1 MSRVPSSRT
10 NRSPIRAIGWATLAL
25 LAPGIATSATA
36 LGTASDARP
45 PTAPAAVRGAQHC
58 EAVAPH
64 LPRER
69 FLCYRAAANLANER
83 HTMPRAWAADGGAA
97 HTSTRSPEYG
107 PTQERVRAERE
118 ERTGHVRIADAANG
132 IGFAAETGVSRSGSA
147 TLQ

>member
-1 MSRVPSSRT
+1 MSRVPSSKT

-25 LAPGIATSATA
+25 LAPGMATSATA

-83 HTMPRAWAADGGAA
+83 HTMPRAWAADGGAT
-97 HTSTRSPEYG
+97 HTSTR
-107 PTQERVRAERE
+107 R
-118 ERTGHVRIADAANG
+118 HVRIADAANG
-132 IGFAAETGVSRSGSA
+132 MGFAAETGLSRSGSA

>member
-1 MSRVPSSRT
+1 MSRVPSSKT

-25 LAPGIATSATA
+25 LAPGMATSATA

-45 PTAPAAVRGAQHC
+45 PTAPTAVRGAPHC

-83 HTMPRAWAADGGAA
+83 HTMPRAWATDGGAA
-97 HTSTRSPEYG
+97 HTSRRSPQYG

-118 ERTGHVRIADAANG
+118 ERTGLVRIAVAANG

>member
-1 MSRVPSSRT
+1 MSRVPSSNT

-25 LAPGIATSATA
+25 LAPGIATSAPA
-36 LGTASDARP
+36 LGTARDARP
-45 PTAPAAVRGAQHC
+45 PTAPAAVRGAPHC
-58 EAVAPH
+58 EAVG
-64 LPRER
+64 LQWRER

-83 HTMPRAWAADGGAA
+83 YTMPRAWAAGGGAA
-97 HTSTRSPEYG
+97 HTSTRSPQYG
-107 PTQERVRAERE
+107 PTQERVHAERE